1 MNQDYR
7 YLAVAD
13 PRKPRWGRRLV
24 QPILYAVVRT
34 LSRTTIEGLDNL
46 PAQGPV
52 ILIFNHIHAI
62 DPFVTVAL
70 LPRYGVPISKIEN
83 YDIPLFGALIRRFG
97 VIPIRR
103 GEVDVRAIKACEA
116 VLAAGHVL
124 LMAPEGTRS
133 RDASLQVGKE
143 GLAFVARKSDP
154 VIVPVAI
161 TGSTALTASF
171 KRLRPVPVH
180 LRYGTP
186 FRFRWPE
193 GKLTREHLRLQT
205 DAAMSR
211 VAGLLPPEMRGVYR
225 DPQPEWET
233 WLRPVHP

>member
-1 MNQDYR
+1 M
-7 YLAVAD
+7 
-13 PRKPRWGRRLV
+13 
-24 QPILYAVVRT
+24 
-34 LSRTTIEGLDNL
+34 
-46 PAQGPV
+46 
-52 ILIFNHIHAI
+52 
-62 DPFVTVAL
+62 
-70 LPRYGVPISKIEN
+70 PISKIEN
-83 YDIPLFGALIRRFG
+83 YDIPLFGADPLVWGHSDPSR
-97 VIPIRR
+97 
-103 GEVDVRAIKACEA
+103 EVDVRAIKACEA

-193 GKLTREHLRLQT
+193 GN
-205 DAAMSR
+205 
-211 VAGLLPPEMRGVYR
+211 
-225 DPQPEWET
+225 
-233 WLRPVHP
+233 